1 MKPLLKFLIGIPAV
15 IHFGVLSLE
24 MFFWSMPL
32 VQDKF
37 QDFTPEALAAIL
49 AGNQGL
55 SNGFLSLG
63 LLWGLLDKEKS
74 VSIWTFFL
82 GCIAVAGIYG
92 SFSLGRPTAIL
103 VQTIPAVLA
112 LILLFLNHRS
122 PSQPVPTQE
131 SRL

>member
-1 MKPLLKFLIGIPAV
+1 MKPLLKFLIGMIAV
-15 IHFGVLSLE
+15 VHFGVLSLE
-24 MFFWSMPL
+24 MFFWSTPL
-32 VQDKF
+32 VQNKF
-37 QDFTPEALAAIL
+37 QDFKPEALAAIL

-55 SNGFLSLG
+55 SNGFLALG

-92 SFSLGRPTAIL
+92 SFSLGRPTAIF

-122 PSQPVPTQE
+122 QSQPAPAQE